1 MTEAEKYVQDRLFAI
16 ADEKYRDF
24 NSGLI
29 PSVDKSTVIGVRTP
43 ELRRLAKELSG
54 TTVAES
60 FLNCLPHKYYEENNL
75 HAYIIEHKKDF
86 DEALA
91 FVRVFLPFVD
101 NWATC
106 DTFSPPVFKRNA
118 DRLLPDIKA
127 WLSSEHVYTVRFA
140 LGMLMRYF
148 LDEKFK
154 PEYLRLAADVPTDE
168 YYLHMMVA
176 WYFATAL
183 AKQYEATLPYFEN
196 RLLDK
201 KTHNKAIQKALE
213 SYRIS
218 AEHKQ
223 YLKTLK
229 V

>member
-1 MTEAEKYVQDRLFAI
+1 MSEVEKYIRDRLFAM

-24 NSGLI
+24 NSALI
-29 PSVDKSTVIGVRTP
+29 PNIDKSTVIGVRTP
-43 ELRRLAKELSG
+43 ALRKFAKELSK
-54 TTVAES
+54 TSYAAE
-60 FLNCLPHKYYEENNL
+60 FMKTLPHKYYEENNL
-75 HAYIIEHKKDF
+75 HAYIIELKKDF

-106 DTFSPPVFKRNA
+106 DTFSPPVFKKNA
-118 DRLLPDIKA
+118 DRLLPEIKT

-140 LGMLMRYF
+140 LDMLMRCF
-148 LDEKFK
+148 LDQKFK

-183 AKQYEATLPYFEN
+183 TKQYDAALPYLQN

-213 SYRIS
+213 SRCIS
-218 AEHKQ
+218 GEHKQ

-229 V
+229 L